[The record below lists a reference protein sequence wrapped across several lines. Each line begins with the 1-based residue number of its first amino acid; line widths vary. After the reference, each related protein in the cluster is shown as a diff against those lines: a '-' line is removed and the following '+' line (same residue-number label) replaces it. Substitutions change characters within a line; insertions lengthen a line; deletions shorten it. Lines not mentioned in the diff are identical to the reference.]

1 MHEADD
7 RTCGAQQPSREEP
20 ANSFDPAYLAAK
32 KRIDDQSLNHHV
44 WQTLCRTLPHSTG
57 KEPAAVLEIGAGIG
71 TMFARVV
78 DRGLLRGPATYVAS
92 DSDPEQLAA
101 AETYLSQWSGN
112 RNHAFSWTEKQQ
124 AQLGTAEAGISLV
137 LAGGRAEELAER
149 PELAGT
155 FHLLIAHAV
164 LDLMDFAD
172 MLPRL
177 FSLLRENGLAYLTCN
192 FDGETIF
199 LPECD
204 DDAEIISRYHASMEK
219 RLSGSSRTGRR
230 LLAFVQRRGIE
241 LLAAGSSDW
250 VIHPKQRAYSADETF
265 FLHAIIETVA
275 GELSREKPPFREL
288 ARWASRRHQQ
298 VETGELSFLARHLD
312 LLVRIREVTRPLAKS
327 RDCPD

>member
-7 RTCGAQQPSREEP
+7 RKYRARQPVSEEP

-32 KRIDDQSLNHHV
+32 KGVDDQSLNHHV

-57 KEPAAVLEIGAGIG
+57 KEPAAVFEIGAGIG

-78 DRGLLRGPATYVAS
+78 DRGLLRGPAAYVAS

-101 AETYLSQWSGN
+101 AETYLSEWSSR
-112 RNHAFSWTEKQQ
+112 RNHAFSWTGKQQ
-124 AQLGTAEAGISLV
+124 AQLGTAEAGISLM
-137 LAGGRAEELAER
+137 LAAGRAEELAER
-149 PELAGT
+149 PDLSNT

-164 LDLMDFAD
+164 LDLLDFPD

-177 FSLLRENGLAYLTCN
+177 FSLLKENGLAYLTCN
-192 FDGETIF
+192 FDGETVF
-199 LPECD
+199 LPECG

-230 LLAFVQRRGIE
+230 LLAFVQRPGIE

-250 VIHPKQRAYSADETF
+250 VIHPKQRAYSGDERF

-275 GELSREKPPFREL
+275 GELGREEPPFRNL
-288 ARWASRRHQQ
+288 AKWASRRHQQ

-312 LLVRIREVTRPLAKS
+312 LLVRIKEVSPLLATS
-327 RDCPD
+327 R